1 MHHWW
6 SLWGYGYESQRCFL
20 TTSHSSYIKHQL
32 RREWSCDIFRSQLL
46 TRSKSHSNDQDNWFI
61 KQGVNQNQES
71 WCDSVMFGRVPDWE
85 LPILLST
92 DCDLSDQTV
101 DQALRYKTRISR
113 RDLQIYLLNHFQ
125 IPQILVWQSILRQ
138 ISDRWLYWDKFHRW
152 KQRRDDAKQ
161 SDWSSGIL
169 FEQMLEL
176 IRAARWRCCL
186 SKILTTC
193 VSVQVLLL
201 WFLWIE
207 ATSAVRNWDDSL
219 WHANVGRVP
228 TFKIWGNLIKIKTIS
243 N

>member
-1 MHHWW
+1 
-6 SLWGYGYESQRCFL
+6 
-20 TTSHSSYIKHQL
+20 
-32 RREWSCDIFRSQLL
+32 
-46 TRSKSHSNDQDNWFI
+46 
-61 KQGVNQNQES
+61 
-71 WCDSVMFGRVPDWE
+71 MFGRVPDWE

-101 DQALRYKTRISR
+101 DQALRNKTRISR

-138 ISDRWLYWDKFHRW
+138 ISDRWLRWDKFHRW

-161 SDWSSGIL
+161 SDWSSGSL

-176 IRAARWRCCL
+176 TRATKWRCCL

-201 WFLWIE
+201 WFLWIK
-207 ATSAVRNWDDSL
+207 ATSTVRNWDDSL
-219 WHANVGRVP
+219 WHANVGRVT

-243 N
+243 I